1 VSCISHEGVGNAS
14 LHDWKIKFKLSTH
27 NTTLPLYE
35 TPISLHPL
43 LHPNSTKSKKEY
55 QESKKPCV
63 VLNDIIGNDQKLI
76 KGMFGK
82 KGDGGRGE

>member
-1 VSCISHEGVGNAS
+1 MYLTWRSWECIIAWLEDKIQIVNTQYHPASVWNSHQPAP
-14 LHDWKIKFKLSTH
+14 F
-27 NTTLPLYE
+27 
-35 TPISLHPL
+35 

-55 QESKKPCV
+55 QESKNPCV